1 MCRQL
6 MVITVFIAFLN
17 LLRKCLI
24 PWVTVFVAAFP
35 KIMGQSIIAGGALFR
50 GMQLVSFVRM
60 YKNGFI
66 SLLFIYANYA

>member
-35 KIMGQSIIAGGALFR
+35 KIMGQSIIAGGHSL
-50 GMQLVSFVRM
+50 GGC
-60 YKNGFI
+60 NW
-66 SLLFIYANYA
+66 SLLYVCIKMAL